1 MPGSPYTDL
10 DRPPLDARRLQ
21 RALIT
26 PESLWTRLVLHDET
40 GSTNADAAEAA
51 RAGEPEGLVV
61 VAERQTAGRGRRG
74 RTWESPARAGLAVS
88 VLLRPGTAQPDRN
101 WPAVPPSRYGWLPL
115 LAGVA
120 LVEAVDLLAE
130 LDSALKWP
138 NDLLVW
144 SDPRTAR
151 SPAGPGSD
159 LGSARLPVGPGSD
172 PGGARPAGRP
182 GSGPADEPG
191 GSPADPPP
199 GGAGRG
205 RTGGEAKAAGILAEG
220 VAEPGEAASAV
231 VLGLGVNVTLRADEL
246 PANPTGLPAT
256 SLQLAGAAATD
267 RDPLL
272 RALLRGIDRWYDR
285 WRTAGGDALAC
296 GLHEAYVRNCATLGR
311 DVRVLLPAGDE
322 LVGTARTIDADGQ
335 LLLSTTTADGERRI
349 AAGDVLHL
357 R

>member
-10 DRPPLDARRLQ
+10 DRPPLDARRLE

-26 PESLWTRLVLHDET
+26 PDGLWKRLVLRVET

-51 RAGEPEGLVV
+51 RSGEPEGLVM

-74 RTWESPARAGLAVS
+74 RSWESPARAGIAVS
-88 VLLRPGTAQPDRN
+88 VLLRPGLADPERG
-101 WPAVPPSRYGWLPL
+101 WPAAPPHRYGWLPL

-120 LVEAVDLLAE
+120 LVETVDLLAE

-144 SDPRTAR
+144 SNPKPDSVPD
-151 SPAGPGSD
+151 SVPS
-159 LGSARLPVGPGSD
+159 
-172 PGGARPAGRP
+172 
-182 GSGPADEPG
+182 
-191 GSPADPPP
+191 
-199 GGAGRG
+199 
-205 RTGGEAKAAGILAEG
+205 EAKCAGILAEG
-220 VAEPGEAASAV
+220 VAGTAGEPPAV
-231 VLGLGVNVTLRADEL
+231 VLGVGLNVTLRADEL
-246 PANPTGLPAT
+246 PVNPTGLPAT

-272 RALLRGIDRWYDR
+272 RALLRGTARWYDR
-285 WRTAGGDALAC
+285 WRSAGGDAQAC
-296 GLHEAYVRNCATLGR
+296 GLHEAYLRHCATLGR
-311 DVRVLLPAGDE
+311 EVRVLLPGGTD
-322 LVGTARTIDADGQ
+322 LVGTARTIDPDGQ
-335 LLLSTTTADGERRI
+335 LVLDAGAGERRI